1 MKNNVSLIIN
11 KFERFC
17 GILNNFAQNNK
28 YLTLSILGILSLVL
42 FNASHLFF
50 MFFMIYFF
58 IFIKYE
64 FMEKEREI
72 NSEKLENKLLK
83 GDIVDMSQDLQ
94 DIVFIIEPLIDKQ
107 KNEETKEILENLKV
121 SLEERSSR
129 LINRK

>member
-17 GILNNFAQNNK
+17 SILNNFAQNNK

-58 IFIKYE
+58 IFIKHE

-72 NSEKLENKLLK
+72 SSEKLENKLLK

-94 DIVFIIEPLIDKQ
+94 DIVFMIEPLIEKQ